1 MRGDENLVKVANS
14 SIPSHILFLDARRYD
29 PCGGH
34 IHYLEFE
41 NTTVSATMQIAS
53 TYTRIKGDV
62 TFLTTEED
70 VDYQWGE
77 VEREYPV
84 VVRYENGEATTNAE
98 VNLFDPEYNLVWR
111 GTTDQ
116 EGRALFN
123 ITFTENNW
131 ERRWELRVT
140 ASGVSV
146 SKEVKFLSSTPI
158 VLTIS
163 KPTEVFGFPIV
174 WIIATIVVVVATVGF
189 LMVKR

>member
-1 MRGDENLVKVANS
+1 
-14 SIPSHILFLDARRYD
+14 
-29 PCGGH
+29 
-34 IHYLEFE
+34 
-41 NTTVSATMQIAS
+41 MQIAS

-70 VDYQWGE
+70 VDYQRGE

-84 VVRYENGEATTNAE
+84 VVRYENGEATTDAE
-98 VNLFDPEYNLVWR
+98 VNLFDPEHNLVWR

-131 ERRWELRVT
+131 DGRWELRVT

-158 VLTIS
+158 VFTIS
-163 KPTEVFGFPIV
+163 EPTEVFGFPIV
-174 WIIATIVVVVATVGF
+174 WIIATIVVVVTTVGF